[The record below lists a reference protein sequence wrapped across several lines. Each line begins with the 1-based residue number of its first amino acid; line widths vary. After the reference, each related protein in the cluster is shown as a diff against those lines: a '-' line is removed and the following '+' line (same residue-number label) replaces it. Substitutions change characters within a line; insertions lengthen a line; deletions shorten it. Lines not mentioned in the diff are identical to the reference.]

1 MSTSDICASS
11 NMLFHSKCIKL
22 YAYEYLTHNLATII
36 IIVMTNIAMISIL
49 MNLVLHLV
57 HTKQINPHDLL
68 FSWVSTA
75 FGDNVDDDVIGA
87 GDVDAGDDDAIGDID
102 CGDYGYGGGN
112 DYED

>member
-22 YAYEYLTHNLATII
+22 YAHEYHTHNLTTIII

-57 HTKQINPHDLL
+57 RIKQINPHDLL
-68 FSWVSTA
+68 FSQVSTA
-75 FGDNVDDDVIGA
+75 FGDN
-87 GDVDAGDDDAIGDID
+87 GDDDAIADID
-102 CGDYGYGGGN
+102 CGDYGYGGVN
-112 DYED
+112 EYEDSIV